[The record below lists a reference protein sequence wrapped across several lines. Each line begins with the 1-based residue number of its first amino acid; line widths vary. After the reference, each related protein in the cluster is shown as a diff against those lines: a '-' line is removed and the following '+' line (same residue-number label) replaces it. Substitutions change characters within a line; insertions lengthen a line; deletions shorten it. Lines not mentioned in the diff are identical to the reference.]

1 MQSDSRGDTLKRI
14 TKAALGG
21 LAGCALV
28 LCGTLAANGE
38 SQVTTQSFS
47 GALTDLD
54 TDDTDGYLTT
64 GVFDSATAL
73 LKVNQTPTG
82 TAFSL
87 RVKGIDLT
95 AEGSEYGA
103 HLHTGRCVYNAQSL
117 TGPHFRLPPDTLPT
131 AATEV
136 WFDLAPNEEGV
147 AFDQTWTSLV
157 PQDQEYLLGAVT
169 VPVDGIM
176 SIVIHANPNPQ
187 NGAAGNKE
195 ACLPLSVPDWGPA
208 PTE

>member
-1 MQSDSRGDTLKRI
+1 LKRI

-28 LCGTLAANGE
+28 LGGTLAANGE
-38 SQVTTQSFS
+38 SQVITQSFS

-54 TDDTDGYLTT
+54 TDDDNDYVTT

-73 LKVNQTPTG
+73 LKVNETPTG
-82 TAFSL
+82 TALSL

-103 HLHTGRCVYNAQSL
+103 HLHTGLCVDNTQIL
-117 TGPHFRLPPDTLPT
+117 TGPHFRLPDTPPT

-147 AFDQTWTSLV
+147 AFDQTWTTFV
-157 PQDQEYLLGAVT
+157 PEDQEYLLAGVP

-195 ACLPLSVPDWGPA
+195 ACLQLSVPDWA
-208 PTE
+208 